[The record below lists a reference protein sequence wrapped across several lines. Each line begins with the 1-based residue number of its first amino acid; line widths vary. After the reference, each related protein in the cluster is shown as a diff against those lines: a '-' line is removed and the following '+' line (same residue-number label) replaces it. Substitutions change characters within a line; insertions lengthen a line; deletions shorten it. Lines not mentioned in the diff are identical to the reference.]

1 MYCVQCGTEMAEGTK
16 FCPKCGRGVEAET
29 CDVCG
34 RGPLIRPRKGKKIA
48 GVCAAFANAYGWDV
62 TVVRL
67 ITVLLALT
75 VGGGVLAYL
84 IAWICIPQEQD

>member
-1 MYCVQCGTEMAEGTK
+1 MYCVQCGAELGEGVK
-16 FCPKCGRGVEAET
+16 FCPKCGRGVSET
-29 CDVCG
+29 GEFV
-34 RGPLIRPRKGKKIA
+34 RSKLIRPTKGKKVA

-62 TVVRL
+62 TAVRI

-84 IAWICIPQEQD
+84 IAWICIPSQTEV